1 MLQPQPQPITT
12 LLIDLD
18 DTLYPASCGL
28 WSLIRQRIDLYMHE
42 RLKISWETIP
52 ELRHRLFAEY
62 GTTMRGLQATIG
74 LDVQDYLAFVHAVPV
89 EDRLQPDPE
98 LKQVLL
104 RCPQRKVIFTN
115 ADTGHA
121 RRVLGA
127 LQVADQ
133 FDQIIDILA
142 VSPYCKPMPEAYRAA
157 LRLAGVAHPSE
168 CLVFDDSAPNLAT
181 ARLLGCPTVLVGA
194 PNPNFPGES
203 CIPSLHALSSTPGCL
218 SLLGLSHSG
227 SSYPGAQALSPS

>member
-1 MLQPQPQPITT
+1 MPITT

-18 DTLYPASCGL
+18 DTLYPASTGL

-42 RLKISWETIP
+42 RLKMPWEEIP
-52 ELRHRLFAEY
+52 DLRHRLFSEY
-62 GTTMRGLQATIG
+62 GTTLRGLQATIG
-74 LDVQDYLAFVHAVPV
+74 LDAQDYLAFVHAVPV
-89 EDRLQPDPE
+89 EERLLPDPE

-104 RCPQRKVIFTN
+104 RCFQRKVIFTN

-121 RRVLGA
+121 LRVLGA

-142 VSPYCKPMPEAYRAA
+142 VAPYCKPMPEAYRVA

-168 CLVFDDSAPNLAT
+168 CLVFDDSVSNLAT

-194 PNPNFPGES
+194 PNLNFTGDY
-203 CIPSLHALSSTPGCL
+203 CIPSLQALISMPGYAP
-218 SLLGLSHSG
+218 LLGLDHLGPPFAGAQNLSHS
-227 SSYPGAQALSPS
+227 